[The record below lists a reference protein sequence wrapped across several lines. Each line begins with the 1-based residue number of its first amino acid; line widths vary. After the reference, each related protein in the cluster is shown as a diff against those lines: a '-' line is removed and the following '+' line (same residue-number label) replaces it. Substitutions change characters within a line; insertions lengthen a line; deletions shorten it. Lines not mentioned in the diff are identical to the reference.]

1 MKLLCFLLSIFI
13 VNVWSNGKM
22 KLKRE
27 IIIADK
33 LIQQAINMNDFFVE
47 DKFIANGLEHVIKAV
62 VFKDKYSLGYLN
74 HMFVTPECLYHN
86 NIEESETIQRTLQNE
101 IKEELKIAAPEVLP
115 KDLNDLGFKNLGEN
129 RRNLT
134 GKALRKII
142 IHIISLES
150 KVSVPPNL
158 VVDFSNL
165 STNDPTGHNNSD
177 LSAAPTKEKSE
188 LNDDGDD
195 GYCIVERCE
204 AQDDEKSA
212 LPSIGQSEKIE
223 LIENYVGHDSVQQSS
238 EAIIEHCDDLDDE
251 KSAQPSIERLEI
263 IENYIGKDV
272 VQQSSESNR
281 SIHEVPLEMMCELI
295 ALLSCTKFPTLN
307 LFAFADENLK
317 TCTIENSKSV
327 PDKITYRQIDGI
339 WCQELKKLLT
349 QE

>member
-74 HMFVTPECLYHN
+74 HMFVTP
-86 NIEESETIQRTLQNE
+86 
-101 IKEELKIAAPEVLP
+101 
-115 KDLNDLGFKNLGEN
+115 DLNDLGFKNLGEN

-238 EAIIEHCDDLDDE
+238 EAKVIEHCDDLDDE